1 MALNDHDQ
9 ARIREYLLD
18 KLSDDE
24 REKIEE
30 RLMVEDALFEELE
43 ILKGEL
49 IEEYREGEL
58 TGRDRKSF
66 EDGFLSS
73 PDGRQRQLFAA
84 AIDTLER
91 HRQPQRVGFLERVS
105 AFFRKPQWA
114 IPIPSVGLAAVII
127 AALIWISISQQPT
140 KFVAITL
147 TSSAVTRSTE
157 DVPYPTIPIPAD
169 ASELRV
175 SLTLPQPATPNTRYR
190 IVLDNRRQLTSLQPS
205 GQDANSVSV
214 VIPARHVRPGLYALV
229 IYEIR
234 ADGTEQQ
241 IPGSYKFITQ

>member
-49 IEEYREGEL
+49 VEEYREGEL
-58 TGRDRKSF
+58 TGSDRKSF

-73 PDGRQRQLFAA
+73 QDGRQRQLFAV

-91 HRQPQRVGFLERVS
+91 HRRPQRPWFFLKGFS
-105 AFFRKPQWA
+105 FFF
-114 IPIPSVGLAAVII
+114 LTN
-127 AALIWISISQQPT
+127 IWI
-140 KFVAITL
+140 
-147 TSSAVTRSTE
+147 
-157 DVPYPTIPIPAD
+157 
-169 ASELRV
+169 AS
-175 SLTLPQPATPNTRYR
+175 
-190 IVLDNRRQLTSLQPS
+190 
-205 GQDANSVSV
+205 
-214 VIPARHVRPGLYALV
+214 
-229 IYEIR
+229 
-234 ADGTEQQ
+234 
-241 IPGSYKFITQ
+241 

>member
-49 IEEYREGEL
+49 VEEYREGEL
-58 TGRDRKSF
+58 TGPDRKSF

-73 PDGRQRQLFAA
+73 QDGRQRQLFAV

-91 HRQPQRVGFLERVS
+91 HRQPQRLGFLEKVS
-105 AFFRKPQWA
+105 AFFRKPEWA
-114 IPIPSVGLAAVII
+114 IPSVALAAVII
-127 AALIWISISQQPT
+127 AALIWILIPQQPARYIA
-140 KFVAITL
+140 VTL
-147 TSSAVTRSTE
+147 SSSAATRSTD
-157 DVPYPTIPIPAD
+157 DVSYPTIPIPAD

-175 SLTLPQPATPNTRYR
+175 SLALPQPATPNTRYR
-190 IVLDNRRQLTSLQPS
+190 IVLDDRHELTSLKPS

-214 VIPARHVRPGLYALV
+214 VIPAQQVRPGLYALV
-229 IYEIR
+229 VYEIK
-234 ADGTEQQ
+234 ADGTERQ